1 MRRQFI
7 KVCPVPSEQQPINE
21 YEELKTSWF
30 FCLAT
35 SKKYLFL
42 RNIIIIWSIGW
53 LLSSTLAAASFPPDQ
68 SLLLFVVSS
77 DLGAGVLLILILLQ
91 LTSGW
96 YHIKGRL
103 KKKTIFYEESGWY
116 DGQTWIKPSEM
127 VIRDRL
133 IMSYQVNP
141 IVNRLIN
148 TISLLSLV
156 MFVHTMIWLYFST
169 A

>member
-1 MRRQFI
+1 MRKQFV

-30 FCLAT
+30 FRLAT
-35 SKKYLFL
+35 SEKRLFL

-53 LLSSTLAAASFPPDQ
+53 LFSSPLAAASFPPNEF
-68 SLLLFVVSS
+68 LLSFIISS
-77 DLGAGVLLILILLQ
+77 DLGAAVLLILILLQ

-116 DGQTWIKPSEM
+116 DGQTWIKPPEM
-127 VIRDRL
+127 IVRDRL
-133 IMSYQVNP
+133 IMSYQVIP
-141 IVNRLIN
+141 IVDRLVSAIK
-148 TISLLSLV
+148 ISSFMIFTHV
-156 MFVHTMIWLYFST
+156 MVWFYF
-169 A
+169 

>member
-35 SKKYLFL
+35 SEKYLFL

-53 LLSSTLAAASFPPDQ
+53 LLSSPLAAASFPPDQ

>member
-1 MRRQFI
+1 MKRQFV

-35 SKKYLFL
+35 SGSRSFL

-53 LLSSTLAAASFPPDQ
+53 LLSSPLAAASFPPDQ
-68 SLLLFVVSS
+68 SLLPFIVSS
-77 DLGAGVLLILILLQ
+77 DIGAGVLLVLFLLQ
-91 LTSGW
+91 LISGW

-116 DGQTWIKPSEM
+116 DGQTWIKPPEM
-127 VIRDRL
+127 IIRDHL
-133 IMSYQVNP
+133 IMSHQVNP
-141 IVNRLIN
+141 IVNRLTN
-148 TISLLSLV
+148 TISILTFV
-156 MFVHTMIWLYFST
+156 MFSHIIVWIYF
-169 A
+169 

>member
-30 FCLAT
+30 FGLAT
-35 SKKYLFL
+35 SEKYLFL

-53 LLSSTLAAASFPPDQ
+53 LLSSPLAAASFPPDQ

-103 KKKTIFYEESGWY
+103 KKKTIFYFKSHEKS
-116 DGQTWIKPSEM
+116 DF
-127 VIRDRL
+127 L
-133 IMSYQVNP
+133 
-141 IVNRLIN
+141 
-148 TISLLSLV
+148 
-156 MFVHTMIWLYFST
+156 F
-169 A
+169 